1 MKNRPAKPVTLAGP
15 TTMPLLL
22 QTSAYTIIFYSYIR
36 VVDMY
41 MFLLI
46 FALVILL
53 VVGSATAMRYFDKP
67 PADKKKNTDDP
78 QT

>member
-1 MKNRPAKPVTLAGP
+1 
-15 TTMPLLL
+15 
-22 QTSAYTIIFYSYIR
+22 
-36 VVDMY
+36 MY

-67 PADKKKNTDDP
+67 QKPSKQNNDDTGP
-78 QT
+78 